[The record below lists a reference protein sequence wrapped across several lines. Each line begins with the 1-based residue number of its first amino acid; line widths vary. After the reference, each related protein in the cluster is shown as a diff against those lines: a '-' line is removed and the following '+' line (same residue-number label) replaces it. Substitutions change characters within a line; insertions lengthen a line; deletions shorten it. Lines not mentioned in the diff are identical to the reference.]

1 MELLLL
7 QNLHCI
13 RDEKIEEW
21 GVLLLNIIC
30 VLLFCQRDKNW
41 VFILMSIVLEFLS
54 FFPIVAM
61 HFQFHFIF
69 VASSSLRFVLAD
81 YWSSGTEWLSNSII
95 VGFSISKFLGI
106 L

>member
-13 RDEKIEEW
+13 CRDEKIEEW
-21 GVLLLNIIC
+21 GVLNIIC
-30 VLLFCQRDKNW
+30 VLLFCQRDTNL
-41 VFILMSIVLEFLS
+41 VFIFMSIVLEFLS

-61 HFQFHFIF
+61 QFHFHF
-69 VASSSLRFVLAD
+69 FLVASSSLRFVLAD

>member
-1 MELLLL
+1 MGCVAFEHHL
-7 QNLHCI
+7 
-13 RDEKIEEW
+13 
-21 GVLLLNIIC
+21 

-61 HFQFHFIF
+61 QFQFHFFF

-81 YWSSGTEWLSNSII
+81 YCSSGTEWLSNSII